1 MATKKTTTK
10 KSAKKV
16 SPKIQAV
23 RNANERCGLITTFC
37 TTMQVMFALGNKRSY
52 IVEGKVTQVGYDDCF
67 IDELYDIVKAFATYM
82 GFKTVED
89 YAKFIE
95 ERYEKIVYEKDEDG
109 NMKAVAKKD
118 EEYNKVVADNVRN
131 IIRNYQ
137 VIVEGK
143 EDGEIQG

>member
-1 MATKKTTTK
+1 MATKKATTK

-37 TTMQVMFALGNKRSY
+37 TTMQVMFALGEKRSY
-52 IVEGKVTQVGYDDCF
+52 IVEGKVTQAGYDDCF

-95 ERYEKIVYEKDEDG
+95 ERYEKIVYEKDEEG

-143 EDGEIQG
+143 E

>member
-1 MATKKTTTK
+1 MATKKATTK

-37 TTMQVMFALGNKRSY
+37 TTMQVMFALGEKRSY
-52 IVEGKVTQVGYDDCF
+52 IVEGKVTQAGYDDCF

-143 EDGEIQG
+143 E

>member
-1 MATKKTTTK
+1 MATKKIANK
-10 KSAKKV
+10 KTAKGKV
-16 SPKIQAV
+16 KVVCS
-23 RNANERCGLITTFC
+23 ANERCGLITNFC
-37 TTMQVMFALGNKRSY
+37 TTMQVMFALGEKRNY
-52 IVEGKVTQVGYDDCF
+52 IVEGKRTQAGYDDCW

-95 ERYEKIVYEKDEDG
+95 ERYEKIVYEKDEEG
-109 NMKAVAKKD
+109 NIKAVAKKD
-118 EEYNKVVADNVRN
+118 EKYNKVVADNVRN

>member
-37 TTMQVMFALGNKRSY
+37 TTMQVMFALGEKRSY
-52 IVEGKVTQVGYDDCF
+52 IVEGKVTQAGYDDCF

-143 EDGEIQG
+143 E

>member
-1 MATKKTTTK
+1 MAIKKATTK

-23 RNANERCGLITTFC
+23 RNANERCGLTTTFC
-37 TTMQVMFALGNKRSY
+37 TTMQVMFAFGEKRKY
-52 IVEGKVTQVGYDDCF
+52 IVDGKVTQVGYDDCF

-82 GFKTVED
+82 GFKTID
-89 YAKFIE
+89 NYAKFIE

-143 EDGEIQG
+143 E

>member
-1 MATKKTTTK
+1 MATKKATTK
-10 KSAKKV
+10 KSDKKV

-37 TTMQVMFALGNKRSY
+37 TTMQVMFALGEKRSY
-52 IVEGKVTQVGYDDCF
+52 IVEGKVTQAGYDDCF
-67 IDELYDIVKAFATYM
+67 IDELSDIVKAFATYM

-143 EDGEIQG
+143 E

>member
-52 IVEGKVTQVGYDDCF
+52 IVEGKVTQAGYDDCF

-109 NMKAVAKKD
+109 NMKVVAKKD

-131 IIRNYQ
+131 IIRNIIRNYQ

-143 EDGEIQG
+143 E

>member
-1 MATKKTTTK
+1 MATKKATTK

-37 TTMQVMFALGNKRSY
+37 TTMQVMFALGEKRSY
-52 IVEGKVTQVGYDDCF
+52 IVEGKVTQAGYDDCF

-95 ERYEKIVYEKDEDG
+95 ERYEKIVYEKDEEG
-109 NMKAVAKKD
+109 NMKAVVKKD
-118 EEYNKVVADNVRN
+118 EEYNKVMADNVRN

-143 EDGEIQG
+143 E

>member
-1 MATKKTTTK
+1 
-10 KSAKKV
+10 
-16 SPKIQAV
+16 
-23 RNANERCGLITTFC
+23 
-37 TTMQVMFALGNKRSY
+37 MQVMFALGEKRSY
-52 IVEGKVTQVGYDDCF
+52 IVEGKVTQAGYDDCF

-95 ERYEKIVYEKDEDG
+95 ERYEKIVYEKDEEG

>member
-1 MATKKTTTK
+1 MATKKATTK

-37 TTMQVMFALGNKRSY
+37 TTMQVMFALGEKRSY
-52 IVEGKVTQVGYDDCF
+52 IVEGKVTRVGYDDCF
-67 IDELYDIVKAFATYM
+67 IYELYDIVKAFATYM

-137 VIVEGK
+137 EL
-143 EDGEIQG
+143 

>member
-1 MATKKTTTK
+1 MATKKATTK
-10 KSAKKV
+10 KSDKKV

-37 TTMQVMFALGNKRSY
+37 TTMQVMFALGEKRSY
-52 IVEGKVTQVGYDDCF
+52 IVEGKVTQAGYDDCF

-143 EDGEIQG
+143 E

>member
-37 TTMQVMFALGNKRSY
+37 TTMQVMFALGEKRSY
-52 IVEGKVTQVGYDDCF
+52 IVEGKVTQAGYDDCF

-95 ERYEKIVYEKDEDG
+95 ERYEKIVYEKDEEG

-143 EDGEIQG
+143 E

>member
-1 MATKKTTTK
+1 MATKKATTK

-37 TTMQVMFALGNKRSY
+37 TTMQVMFALGEKRSY
-52 IVEGKVTQVGYDDCF
+52 IVKGKVTQAGYDDCF

-143 EDGEIQG
+143 E

>member
-1 MATKKTTTK
+1 MVTKKATTK

-37 TTMQVMFALGNKRSY
+37 TTMQVMFSLGEKRSY
-52 IVEGKVTQVGYDDCF
+52 IVEGKVTQAGYDDCF

-95 ERYEKIVYEKDEDG
+95 ERYEKIVYEKDEEG

-143 EDGEIQG
+143 E

>member
-52 IVEGKVTQVGYDDCF
+52 IVEGKVTQAGYDDCF

-95 ERYEKIVYEKDEDG
+95 ERYEKIVYEKDEEG

-143 EDGEIQG
+143 E

>member
-1 MATKKTTTK
+1 MATKKATTK

-23 RNANERCGLITTFC
+23 RNANELCGLITTFC
-37 TTMQVMFALGNKRSY
+37 TTMQVMFALGEKRSY
-52 IVEGKVTQVGYDDCF
+52 IVEGKVTQAGYDDCF

-109 NMKAVAKKD
+109 NMKVVAKKD

-143 EDGEIQG
+143 E

>member
-1 MATKKTTTK
+1 MATKKATTK

-52 IVEGKVTQVGYDDCF
+52 IVEGKVTQAGYDDCF

-95 ERYEKIVYEKDEDG
+95 ERYEKIVYEKDEEG

-143 EDGEIQG
+143 E

>member
-1 MATKKTTTK
+1 MATKKATTK

-37 TTMQVMFALGNKRSY
+37 TTMQVMFALGEKRSY
-52 IVEGKVTQVGYDDCF
+52 IVEGKVTQAGYDDCF

-89 YAKFIE
+89 YVKFIE
-95 ERYEKIVYEKDEDG
+95 ERYEKIVYEKDEEG

-143 EDGEIQG
+143 SNG

>member
-1 MATKKTTTK
+1 MATKKATTK

-37 TTMQVMFALGNKRSY
+37 TTMQVMFALGEKRSY
-52 IVEGKVTQVGYDDCF
+52 IVEGKVTQAGYDDCF

-95 ERYEKIVYEKDEDG
+95 ERYEKIVYEKDEEG

-143 EDGEIQG
+143 SNG

>member
-1 MATKKTTTK
+1 MATKKATTK

-23 RNANERCGLITTFC
+23 RNENERCGLITTFC
-37 TTMQVMFALGNKRSY
+37 TTMQVIFALGEKRSY
-52 IVEGKVTQVGYDDCF
+52 IVEGKVTQAGYDDCF

-143 EDGEIQG
+143 E

>member
-1 MATKKTTTK
+1 MATKKATTK
-10 KSAKKV
+10 KSVKKV

-37 TTMQVMFALGNKRSY
+37 TTMQVMFALGEKRSY
-52 IVEGKVTQVGYDDCF
+52 IVEGKVTQAGYDDCF

-95 ERYEKIVYEKDEDG
+95 ERYEKIVYEKDEEG

>member
-1 MATKKTTTK
+1 MATKKATTK

-37 TTMQVMFALGNKRSY
+37 TTMQVMFALGEKRSY
-52 IVEGKVTQVGYDDCF
+52 IVEGKVTQAGYDDCF

-109 NMKAVAKKD
+109 NMKVVAKKD

-143 EDGEIQG
+143 E

>member
-1 MATKKTTTK
+1 MATKKATTK

-37 TTMQVMFALGNKRSY
+37 TTMQVMFALGEKRSY
-52 IVEGKVTQVGYDDCF
+52 IVDGKVTQAGYDDCF

-95 ERYEKIVYEKDEDG
+95 ERYEKIVYEKDEEG

-143 EDGEIQG
+143 E

>member
-1 MATKKTTTK
+1 MATKKATTK
-10 KSAKKV
+10 KSAKKI

-37 TTMQVMFALGNKRSY
+37 TTMQVMFAWGEKRSY
-52 IVEGKVTQVGYDDCF
+52 IVEGKVTQAGYDDCF

-95 ERYEKIVYEKDEDG
+95 ERYEKIVYEKDEEG
-109 NMKAVAKKD
+109 NMKVVAKKD

-143 EDGEIQG
+143 E

>member
-1 MATKKTTTK
+1 MATKKATTK

-37 TTMQVMFALGNKRSY
+37 TTMQVMFALGEKRSY
-52 IVEGKVTQVGYDDCF
+52 IVEGKVTHAGYDDCF

-95 ERYEKIVYEKDEDG
+95 ERYEKIVYEKDEEG

-143 EDGEIQG
+143 E

>member
-1 MATKKTTTK
+1 MATKKATTK

-37 TTMQVMFALGNKRSY
+37 TTMQVMFALGEKRSY
-52 IVEGKVTQVGYDDCF
+52 IVDGKITQAGYDDCF

-143 EDGEIQG
+143 E

>member
-1 MATKKTTTK
+1 MATKKATTK

-37 TTMQVMFALGNKRSY
+37 TTMQVMFSLGEKRSY
-52 IVEGKVTQVGYDDCF
+52 IVEGKVTQAGYDDCF

-95 ERYEKIVYEKDEDG
+95 ERYEKIVYEKDEEG
-109 NMKAVAKKD
+109 NMKAVVKKD

-143 EDGEIQG
+143 E

>member
-1 MATKKTTTK
+1 MATKKATTK

-37 TTMQVMFALGNKRSY
+37 TTMQVMFALGEKRSY
-52 IVEGKVTQVGYDDCF
+52 IVEGKVTQAGYDDCF

-95 ERYEKIVYEKDEDG
+95 ERYEKIVYEKDEES
-109 NMKAVAKKD
+109 NMKAVVKKD

-143 EDGEIQG
+143 E

>member
-1 MATKKTTTK
+1 MATKKPTTK

-37 TTMQVMFALGNKRSY
+37 TTMQVMFALGEKRSY
-52 IVEGKVTQVGYDDCF
+52 IVEGKVTQAGYDDCF

-95 ERYEKIVYEKDEDG
+95 ERYEKIVYEKDEEG

-143 EDGEIQG
+143 E